1 LNLYITYERRIIEIF
16 FDKINLKITKNILKA
31 EFIKRPNRFQAYV
44 KINKEIE
51 MVHVP
56 NTGRCKEILIPGST
70 VILREENNENRKT
83 RYDLI
88 AGYKGDMLISI
99 DSQIP
104 NKVVHEALMNF
115 KIEIL
120 KEYTNI
126 KKEKTFGKS
135 RFDFKLEKEN
145 GQIYYLEVKG
155 VTLENDGLTM
165 FPDAPTE
172 RGTKHILELI
182 DVKDKGMGAGVLFLI
197 QLNGVKKFT
206 PNHKMDEKFGKALR
220 LAKEKGVD
228 ILAYDCLVEENSIS
242 LNNPVSI
249 EI

>member
-1 LNLYITYERRIIEIF
+1 
-16 FDKINLKITKNILKA
+16 
-31 EFIKRPNRFQAYV
+31 
-44 KINKEIE
+44 
-51 MVHVP
+51 
-56 NTGRCKEILIPGST
+56 
-70 VILREENNENRKT
+70 
-83 RYDLI
+83 
-88 AGYKGDMLISI
+88 
-99 DSQIP
+99 
-104 NKVVHEALMNF
+104 MNF